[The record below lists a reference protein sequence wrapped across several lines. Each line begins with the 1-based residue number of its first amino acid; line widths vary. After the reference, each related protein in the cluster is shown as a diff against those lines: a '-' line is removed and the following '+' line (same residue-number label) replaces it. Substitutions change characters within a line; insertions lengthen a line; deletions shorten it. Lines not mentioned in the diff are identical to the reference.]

1 MSEMTIYY
9 LPKYTDEGGDF
20 SGDLAKIAQDLEDE
34 NIGVDPLDGQTYR
47 ATREVIGYIACH
59 RTAAGYVI
67 PDTIPGDLLALAVT
81 EGQGWT
87 ADMMCATREE
97 AAELLREF
105 GDEDVEYLACS
116 VEMEEGTI
124 TFRRN
129 PDRCEW
135 SATT

>member
-1 MSEMTIYY
+1 MTTMYY
-9 LPKYTDEGGDF
+9 LPEYTDEGGEF
-20 SGDLAKIAQDLEDE
+20 VGSLATIASHLTDE
-34 NIGVDPLDGQTYR
+34 TIGLNPKDGQTFA
-47 ATREVIGYIACH
+47 ATQEVLAYVACH
-59 RTAAGYVI
+59 CTAAGYVI
-67 PDTIPGDLLALAVT
+67 PENLPGDLLALAFT

-97 AAELLREF
+97 AAELLLEF

-116 VEMEEGTI
+116 VAREEGTI